1 MNTITFPLLN
11 LSLNINPIA
20 FEIFGIEIHW
30 YAILIVSGMIL
41 ALAIFKIRDGL
52 YNIKFDDIIDLVIF
66 IIPIAIISARLYYII
81 FNLEYYIKM
90 PSQILNIRTGGL
102 AIYGGIIGGI
112 ITCII
117 FCKKKGIKL
126 LDLLDYMAPGL
137 ALGQAIG
144 RWGNFV
150 NIEAYGSQTTFAW
163 RMGIYELGEYIEV
176 HPTFL
181 YESIATFILFIVLM
195 SIKDKRKFSGQ
206 LTYIYFMVYGFVRMI
221 IEGIRTDSLMFGSI
235 RISQMVSLVLVIIG
249 VCLYIRSKIK
259 VKSE

>member
-11 LSLNINPIA
+11 LSLNIDPVA
-20 FEIFGIEIHW
+20 FELFGIEIHW
-30 YAILIVSGMIL
+30 YAVLIVSGMIL
-41 ALAIFKIRDGL
+41 AFLIFKIRDGL
-52 YNIKFDDIIDLVIF
+52 YNIKFDDILDLAVY
-66 IIPIAIISARLYYII
+66 IIPIAIISARLYFII
-81 FNLEYYIKM
+81 FNLDYYIKT

-117 FCKKKGIKL
+117 FCKKRNIKL

-150 NIEAYGSQTTFAW
+150 NIEAYGAETTLPW
-163 RMGIYELGEYIEV
+163 RMGIYELGEYVEV

-181 YESIATFILFIVLM
+181 YESIVTFILFIVLM
-195 SIKDKRKFSGQ
+195 SIKNKRKFSGQ
-206 LTYIYFMVYGFVRMI
+206 LTYIYFIGYGFARMI
-221 IEGIRTDSLMFGSI
+221 IEGLRTDSLMLGDI
-235 RISQMVSLVLVIIG
+235 RVSQLVSLVLVIVG
-249 VCLYIRSKIK
+249 VCLYIRRKIK